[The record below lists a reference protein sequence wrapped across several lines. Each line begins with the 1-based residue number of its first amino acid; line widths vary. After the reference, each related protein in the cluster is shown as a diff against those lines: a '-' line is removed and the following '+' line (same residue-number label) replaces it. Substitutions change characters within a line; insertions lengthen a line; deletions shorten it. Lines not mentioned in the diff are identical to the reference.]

1 MKNLTLALG
10 LVMIMALPALG
21 NPNYNVCF
29 NSLDA
34 DYDGSMSKSEFK
46 EAFPDGDMAVYKAA
60 DSNKDGVVDH
70 EEWEDYKAS
79 QGWEENH

>member
-1 MKNLTLALG
+1 MT
-10 LVMIMALPALG
+10 
-21 NPNYNVCF
+21 
-29 NSLDA
+29 
-34 DYDGSMSKSEFK
+34 KSEFK

-60 DSNKDGVVDH
+60 DGNKDGVVGH